1 MHMVDERVSV
11 AEVNTLKLIYARI
24 LHEYFNGGA
33 S

>member
-1 MHMVDERVSV
+1 MHMVDESVSV
-11 AEVNTLKLIYARI
+11 AEINTLKSIYTSI